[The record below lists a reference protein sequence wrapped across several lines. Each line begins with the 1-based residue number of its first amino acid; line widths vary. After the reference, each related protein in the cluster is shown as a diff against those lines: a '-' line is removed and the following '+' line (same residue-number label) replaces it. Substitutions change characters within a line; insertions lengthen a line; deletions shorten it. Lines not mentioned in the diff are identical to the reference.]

1 MSNYPSS
8 PDEEKA
14 VLSCALQWSE
24 SFDSVASH
32 SGGSDLFYHPA
43 YREIWEMMLSMRRG
57 GAKPDLVAL
66 TGALRAANRLDR
78 VGGAQMIADL
88 ATDTPSPKMLN
99 QYLRAIS
106 DSMRRRRLISDC
118 HEIAADAFDV
128 TRDLDTLIQRTDTA
142 VQALL
147 KSASVENARSYNAVL
162 GKTVQMI
169 DDARQAGGA
178 LPGLSTGFD
187 ALDGATNGYQ
197 AGQLWIIA
205 ARPGAGKTAMLL
217 NLVENLA
224 IQSHPVAIFSA
235 EMYAEELA
243 IRSLSGQA
251 KVDSLRLARG
261 DVNKAEFQRLQTAIG
276 KSASWPLWIDDRAD
290 MRLIDIQV
298 GARKLVKE
306 RNVKVVYVDYL
317 QLIKEPDGSRTREDA
332 VRRLSDGMKQLAKEL
347 GITVVA
353 LAQLNRSNER
363 RENKRPQMSDL
374 RDSGSIEQDA
384 NVVALLNPLEPDS
397 KETVVDIELI
407 VAKCRGGKLGPIEF
421 EFDKPTTTFVEKNQ
435 NEHSR

>member
-32 SGGSDLFYHPA
+32 SCGSDLFYHPA
-43 YREIWEMMLSMRRG
+43 YREIWEMMLSMRRRG
-57 GAKPDLVAL
+57 SKPDLVAL
-66 TGALRAANRLDR
+66 TGALRAANRLEAI
-78 VGGAQMIADL
+78 GGAQMIADL
-88 ATDTPSPKMLN
+88 ATDAPTPKMLN

-106 DSMRRRRLISDC
+106 ESMRRRRLISEC

-128 TRDLDTLIQRTDTA
+128 SRDLDTLIQRTDTA

-147 KSASVENARSYNAVL
+147 KSASTENARSYNEVL

-169 DDARQAGGA
+169 DDARQAGGV

-217 NLVENLA
+217 NLVENLVTE
-224 IQSHPVAIFSA
+224 SHPAAIFSA

-261 DVNKAEFQRLQTAIG
+261 DVSKTEFPRLQTAIG

-306 RNVKVVYVDYL
+306 RAVKVVFVDYL

-384 NVVALLNPLEPDS
+384 NVVALLNPLDPDS
-397 KETVVDIELI
+397 KATVVDVELI

-421 EFDKPTTTFVEKNQ
+421 EFDKPTTTFTEKNQ
-435 NEHSR
+435 NEQ

>member
-1 MSNYPSS
+1 
-8 PDEEKA
+8 
-14 VLSCALQWSE
+14 
-24 SFDSVASH
+24 
-32 SGGSDLFYHPA
+32 
-43 YREIWEMMLSMRRG
+43 
-57 GAKPDLVAL
+57 
-66 TGALRAANRLDR
+66 
-78 VGGAQMIADL
+78 
-88 ATDTPSPKMLN
+88 
-99 QYLRAIS
+99 
-106 DSMRRRRLISDC
+106 
-118 HEIAADAFDV
+118 
-128 TRDLDTLIQRTDTA
+128 
-142 VQALL
+142 
-147 KSASVENARSYNAVL
+147 
-162 GKTVQMI
+162 
-169 DDARQAGGA
+169 
-178 LPGLSTGFD
+178 
-187 ALDGATNGYQ
+187 
-197 AGQLWIIA
+197 
-205 ARPGAGKTAMLL
+205 MLL
-217 NLVENLA
+217 NLVENLVTE
-224 IQSHPVAIFSA
+224 SHPVAIFSA

-261 DVNKAEFQRLQTAIG
+261 DVSKTEFPRLQTAIG

-306 RNVKVVYVDYL
+306 RAVKVVFVDYL

-384 NVVALLNPLEPDS
+384 NVVALLNPLDPDS
-397 KETVVDIELI
+397 KATVVDVELI

-421 EFDKPTTTFVEKNQ
+421 EFDKPTTTFTEKNQ
-435 NEHSR
+435 NEQ